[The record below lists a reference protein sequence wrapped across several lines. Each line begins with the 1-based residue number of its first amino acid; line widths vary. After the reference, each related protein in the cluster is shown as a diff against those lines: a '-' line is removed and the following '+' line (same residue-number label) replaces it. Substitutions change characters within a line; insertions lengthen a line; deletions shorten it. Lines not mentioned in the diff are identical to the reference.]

1 LAGVFL
7 VGVFLVGVFLVAVF
21 FAEDLVVDAALDD
34 DFFAGAAFL
43 VEVFLAVDAG
53 RVALAVLVAR
63 RVAAAL
69 TGAEAR
75 RTA

>member
-1 LAGVFL
+1 
-7 VGVFLVGVFLVAVF
+7 
-21 FAEDLVVDAALDD
+21 LVVDAALDD